1 MFRNIL
7 LLTLSSFATASV
19 IQYPLGVAPSTD
31 SLISKPLVSSDAIQD
46 DITSDGLLKRAEHL
60 FKLAELSFD
69 EYNHP
74 TRVIGSK
81 GESLVLLHCLSIPEP
96 RC

>member
-7 LLTLSSFATASV
+7 LLTLSSYAVASA
-19 IQYPLGVAPSTD
+19 IQYPLGVPPPTSDLTKKP
-31 SLISKPLVSSDAIQD
+31 LISSEAIQD
-46 DITSDGLLKRAEHL
+46 DIASDALFKRAEHL

-81 GESLVLLHCLSIPEP
+81 GWLAGALHSLTYEP
-96 RC
+96 